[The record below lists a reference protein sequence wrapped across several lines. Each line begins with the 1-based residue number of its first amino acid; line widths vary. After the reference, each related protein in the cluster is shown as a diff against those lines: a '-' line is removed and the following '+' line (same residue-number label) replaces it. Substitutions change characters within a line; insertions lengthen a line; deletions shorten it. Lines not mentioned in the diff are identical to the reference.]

1 MLLFYC
7 ECCCFQDNG
16 GCSDRAVC
24 NNVGPHQRTCTC
36 RKFYVGDGFTC
47 IGDIMEVKKE
57 NHIT

>member
-1 MLLFYC
+1 VKSCVGVNPCDL
-7 ECCCFQDNG
+7 DNG

-47 IGDIMEVKKE
+47 IGDIMEVKRE
-57 NHIT
+57 NHN